1 MSFSRHFRRMFV
13 IIAVGASA
21 APAVA
26 QQGVQDTRS
35 IDEQIALLVGAGPG
49 EPGGARSPI
58 DPRIRLAG
66 CPETLEMTRSSQS
79 NVTVS
84 CRPLGWAIRVPLLA
98 GGGND
103 ARDRRATLLVTRGDQ
118 VRLVA
123 RRGTVRVTMT
133 GVALDPGGEGDRIR
147 IRIGDRRAPIA
158 GYVLPGGDV
167 SVDPLNASEAA
178 P

>member
-1 MSFSRHFRRMFV
+1 M
-13 IIAVGASA
+13 
-21 APAVA
+21 
-26 QQGVQDTRS
+26 
-35 IDEQIALLVGAGPG
+35 
-49 EPGGARSPI
+49 ARS
-58 DPRIRLAG
+58 G
-66 CPETLEMTRSSQS
+66 QS

-84 CRPLGWAIRVPLLA
+84 CRPLGWSIRVPLNA
-98 GGGND
+98 GGGDD
-103 ARDRRATLLVTRGDQ
+103 ARDRRATQLVTRGDQ

-147 IRIGDRRAPIA
+147 IRVGDRRAPIA

-167 SVDPLNASEAA
+167 SVDPLNTRADA